1 MSTSTLE
8 LAHTSPVPSLRRHAA
23 NLITGGRV
31 LLLFLAAA
39 FAISESSPLAWLAV
53 PLGVAVLLMDWL
65 DGLAA
70 RRYGCE
76 SRVGGLLDIVGDRIA
91 ENVWWVVFAYLRLI
105 PLSVP
110 IMVLSRGFL
119 TDALRSYALSKGFTA
134 FGKETMMRSR
144 IGYALVASRASRA
157 AYGVSKS
164 LAFTSLF
171 TLNALRQTIPPSAP
185 PVMGLRLAALA
196 VTGLT
201 VALCVLRA
209 VPVVKEFGSMLKEEK
224 SP

>member
-1 MSTSTLE
+1 MSTLE
-8 LAHTSPVPSLRRHAA
+8 LAHTSPVPALRRNAA

-39 FAISESSPLAWLAV
+39 FAISESSPLAWIAV

-105 PLSVP
+105 PLYVP
-110 IMVLSRGFL
+110 IVVLSRGFL
-119 TDALRSYALSKGFTA
+119 TDALRSYALSMGLTA
-134 FGKETMMRSR
+134 FGQDTMMRSR
-144 IGYALVASRASRA
+144 IGCALVASRASQA
-157 AYGVSKS
+157 VYGVSKS

-171 TLNALRQTIPPSAP
+171 ALNALRQTIPPSAP
-185 PVMGLRLAALA
+185 SVTGLRFAALA
-196 VTGLT
+196 ATGLT
-201 VALCVLRA
+201 VALCVLRGI
-209 VPVVKEFGSMLKEEK
+209 PVVTEFRRMLKMGQG
-224 SP
+224 